1 MSCNFGFCV
10 FLGAEETSFSMLS
23 GSRKKKVGQTNWN
36 VALEKL
42 NVTSYFQP
50 DDPIVVV
57 RNVVISPCCH
67 VLLFLCCYAL

>member
-1 MSCNFGFCV
+1 MQFALSTYKYFGFCV

-23 GSRKKKVGQTNWN
+23 GSRKRKIGQTNWN

-57 RNVVISPCCH
+57 RYVILS
-67 VLLFLCCYAL
+67 L

>member
-1 MSCNFGFCV
+1 
-10 FLGAEETSFSMLS
+10 MLS
-23 GSRKKKVGQTNWN
+23 GSRKRKIGQTNWN

-57 RNVVISPCCH
+57 RYVILS
-67 VLLFLCCYAL
+67 LC